1 MNKQQALDK
10 LKNAKLDPA
19 DRETLFQYLHYLS
32 AEGIAKPPSAKR
44 PKKKF
49 THKTKARTR

>member
-10 LKNAKLDPA
+10 LKNARLDEA

-49 THKTKARTR
+49 THKTNPRTR